1 MATHP
6 TEVDGFSA
14 HAPSPK
20 PIVDVD
26 KVVIRFA
33 GDSGD
38 GMQLTGTQ
46 FTNASA
52 IAGNDLATFPD
63 FPAEIRAPAGS
74 LAGVSGFQLNF
85 SSLEVNT
92 PGDAPDVLV
101 AMNPAALRTNLG
113 ELKPGGILLCDLA
126 AFSTANLKRAGYDK
140 NPLEDGSLAAFQLYV
155 LDITRQNE
163 LAVKDVEGLSQR
175 ERFRTRN
182 FYCLGLMYW
191 LYNRPM
197 ETTLGWINMKFS
209 KEPAFLEANIRALKA
224 GYNYGETADLFKSS
238 YRVPAAKLAPGKYRN
253 ISGNVAAALGFIAA
267 AQKCGK
273 LLFLGS
279 YPITPASDILH
290 ELSRYKGHGVITFQA
305 EDEIAGVCSAIGAA
319 FGGALGLTTTSGPG
333 LALKS
338 EAINLALMTELPL
351 VITDIQ
357 RGGPSTG
364 LPTKT
369 EQADLLQACYGR
381 NSESPVPVIAAAT
394 PSDCFFMA
402 IEAFRLAT
410 KYMTP
415 VIYLTDGYLANGS
428 EPWKIPSY
436 EDLPDIDIE
445 HPTDLAEFPDGFFP
459 YLRDAGTLARPWAI
473 PGTPGFEHRIGGL
486 EKQDKTGN
494 VNYEAENHEFMVRI
508 RAEKVARIAHD
519 CPPCEVIGDD
529 EGDLAVVGWGGTYG
543 ALRSAVQSARA
554 RGHRVSHIH
563 VRHLFPFP
571 AGFGAQLARFRR
583 VLVAEL
589 NLGQLRQ
596 MVRAQFLIDAEGLNK
611 VQGRPFKEA
620 EVLAKIESMLKEMA
634 Q

>member
-1 MATHP
+1 MSTNP
-6 TEVDGFSA
+6 VEGEVVRQSSA
-14 HAPSPK
+14 HRK
-20 PIVDVD
+20 PIRDVE
-26 KVVIRFA
+26 KVVIRFC

-92 PGDAPDVLV
+92 PGDQPDVLV
-101 AMNPAALRTNLG
+101 AMNPAALRTNLPD
-113 ELKPGGILLCDLA
+113 LKPGGILLCDTA
-126 AFSTANLKRAGYDK
+126 AFSPANLKRAGYDK
-140 NPLEDGSLAAFQLYV
+140 SPLDDGSLAGFELFS

-197 ETTLGWINMKFS
+197 ETTLSWIKMKFA
-209 KEPAFLEANIRALKA
+209 KEPAFLEANVQALKA
-224 GYNYGETADLFKSS
+224 GYNYGETTDLFKSS
-238 YRVPAAKLAPGKYRN
+238 YRVPAAKLEPGRYRS

-273 LLFLGS
+273 MLFLGS

-290 ELSRYKGHGVITFQA
+290 ELSRYKGHNVVTFQA
-305 EDEIAGVCSAIGAA
+305 EDEIAGVCSAIGAS

-333 LALKS
+333 MALKA
-338 EAINLALMTELPL
+338 EAINLALMVELPL

-381 NSESPVPVIAAAT
+381 NSESALPVVAAAT
-394 PSDCFFMA
+394 PSDCFYMA
-402 IEAFRLAT
+402 IEAFRLAV

-428 EPWKIPSY
+428 EPWRIPGY
-436 EDLPDIDIE
+436 EELPDIDIE
-445 HPTDLAEFPDGFFP
+445 HPQDIARFPGGFAP
-459 YLRDAGTLARPWAI
+459 YLRDPQTLSRPWAV
-473 PGTPGFEHRIGGL
+473 PGTPGFEHRVGGL
-486 EKQDKTGN
+486 EKQDGSGN
-494 VNYEAENHEFMVRI
+494 VSYDPENHDFMVRI
-508 RAEKVARIAHD
+508 RAEKVQRIAHD
-519 CPPCEVIGDD
+519 CPPCELFGDE

-543 ALRSAVQSARA
+543 SLRSAVIAARA
-554 RGHRVSHIH
+554 RGHRVSHLH
-563 VRHLFPFP
+563 VRHMFPFP
-571 AGFGAQLARFRR
+571 ASLPAQLARFRR
-583 VLVAEL
+583 VLVCEL
-589 NLGQLRQ
+589 NLGQLRS
-596 MVRAQFLIDAEGLNK
+596 MIRAQYLIDAEGLNK
-611 VQGRPFKEA
+611 VQGRPFRES
-620 EVLAKIESMLKEMA
+620 EVLSKVEAMLKEMA
-634 Q
+634 S